1 MSLADPSAPAGRL
14 IRVMDVALVAWT
26 AVWLVIGLQ
35 VARDVRGLTQ
45 LSRTVVAGGRVLQVT
60 GDELGALSTV
70 PFVGDQL
77 GTMSRQ
83 VDDAANQAI
92 ASGRD
97 SAGRVRSLSVLLG
110 FAVALVPTV
119 PLLALYAPL
128 RVGRAREVRAV
139 RRAAMQAPGDPAFQ
153 QFLARRAVER
163 LPYHQLRRV
172 TPDPWSDLA
181 RGDYQQLAAAELER
195 LGLSRASRRMRTQ
208 TTVWPEG
215 AGG

>member
-139 RRAAMQAPGDPAFQ
+139 RRADM
-153 QFLARRAVER
+153 
-163 LPYHQLRRV
+163 
-172 TPDPWSDLA
+172 
-181 RGDYQQLAAAELER
+181 
-195 LGLSRASRRMRTQ
+195 
-208 TTVWPEG
+208 
-215 AGG
+215 